1 MSLLSLSVILG
12 NYRNSLGSD
21 TMTTTNV
28 ERQTLPPLHR
38 EVERFK
44 ISKCNHFKWEACH
57 ITSIFSFLWNAK
69 NMSQV
74 SQADRLTAIP
84 WLHCSECV
92 AGIQIC
98 FPWHA
103 LYCSILASSNT
114 RRHLSIEMKQPDE
127 APLAPRIM
135 QQVTGAMFL
144 LFSAGR
150 ITQTLSHTGTI
161 IC

>member
-1 MSLLSLSVILG
+1 MSLLSLSVIFG
-12 NYRNSLGSD
+12 NYRNNLGSD
-21 TMTTTNV
+21 TMTTTHG
-28 ERQTLPPLHR
+28 HR

-44 ISKCNHFKWEACH
+44 IFKREARH
-57 ITSIFSFLWNAK
+57 TTSIFSFLWIAK
-69 NMSQV
+69 KS

-92 AGIQIC
+92 AGMQIC

-114 RRHLSIEMKQPDE
+114 GRHLSIEMKQPGE
-127 APLAPRIM
+127 APLAQRIM